1 MCDKESPGEWSVVLY
16 DTSSTHL
23 EEFLKKAENVFGKQ
37 GLSLLGLIFATKEH
51 FPTEIC
57 GGLTEND
64 AKRIA
69 GELSGDN
76 LVIAAKPTSELCG
89 LKHRAD
95 EVWATRCAGGYHFT
109 EVDGLIII
117 LVPINARENVA
128 RMKGKNPGIKS
139 WEIERALNH
148 DHIAFNRPDD
158 LYIDDSERE
167 VERLRTALKLAY
179 PDVTF
184 TISIRP
190 GSIIS
195 FWQTTEDSPKGS
207 CIPDEKNESGES
219 WCHKCRQNQKYETI
233 DYVDDR
239 HPNVEWGKC
248 QVCGERIITQT
259 CVKLIH
265 I

>member
-1 MCDKESPGEWSVVLY
+1 MCNNESKGEWSVVLY
-16 DTSSTHL
+16 DKSTTGL
-23 EEFLKKAENVFGKQ
+23 EGFLKKAEKVFGKQ

-57 GGLTEND
+57 CGLSEVD
-64 AKRIA
+64 ARRIA
-69 GELSGDN
+69 SKLSGDD
-76 LVIAAKPTSELCG
+76 LAIAAKPTSELSG
-89 LKHRAD
+89 LKHRAN

-128 RMKGKNPGIKS
+128 RMKSRNPGIKF

-148 DHIAFNRPDD
+148 DHIAYNRPDD
-158 LYIDDSERE
+158 LNIDDSERD
-167 VERLRTALKLAY
+167 VEKLKTALRQAY
-179 PDVTF
+179 PDIAF

-190 GSIIS
+190 GSIMS
-195 FWQTTEDSPKGS
+195 FWQTTIDSPKES
-207 CIPDEKNESGES
+207 CILDRRDESGEV
-219 WCHKCRQNQKYETI
+219 WCHKCTQRQKYEKI

-239 HPNVEWGKC
+239 YPNAEWGKC